1 MKTLT
6 KNGVSTTQKNGE
18 ENYTT
23 FQLKRGGRFKKFYQ
37 YDYRHT
43 DGELFSTCASS
54 LSECRSKRDN
64 WIERRLN
71 HG

>member
-1 MKTLT
+1 MNTLS

-18 ENYTT
+18 ENYERYKD
-23 FQLKRGGRFKKFYQ
+23 FRGKWLFQ

-43 DGELFSTCASS
+43 NGELFSTCASS

-64 WIERRLN
+64 WIERRMN